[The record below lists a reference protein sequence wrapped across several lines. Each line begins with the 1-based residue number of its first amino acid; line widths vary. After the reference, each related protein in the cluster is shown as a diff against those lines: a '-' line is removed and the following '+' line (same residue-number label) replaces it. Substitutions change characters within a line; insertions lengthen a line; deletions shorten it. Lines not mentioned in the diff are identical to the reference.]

1 VTGWRDGLLGTAGI
15 LLTTA
20 SAAVVV
26 LPGTARSLGPVSA
39 LADLLSGVGA
49 TVLLTG
55 ATAVAAIYVAAIAR
69 SPAGGPRAPPS
80 VAERRFDRARVRP
93 PEAVTADR
101 RQVTATSLDADVD
114 TAVEAGGE
122 PLATL
127 RETLS
132 RTAAEVYADRAG
144 VEPGRAREA
153 VASGTWTGDSTAAAF
168 LAGDRGPTPD
178 LRARLRLWL
187 SPEAERRRRIDRT
200 LAAVRRLAEDR
211 P

>member
-1 VTGWRDGLLGTAGI
+1 MTGWRDGLLGTAGV

-20 SAAVVV
+20 SAVLVV
-26 LPGTARSLGPVSA
+26 LPDTARSLGPVTA
-39 LADLLSGVGA
+39 LADLLSSTGI
-49 TVLLTG
+49 TVLLTV
-55 ATAVAAIYVAAIAR
+55 ATVLAAIYVAVIAR
-69 SPAGGPRAPPS
+69 SETGRPQEPPS

-122 PLATL
+122 PLASL

-132 RTAAEVYADRAG
+132 RTAAAVYADRAG
-144 VEPGRAREA
+144 VEPGEAREA
-153 VASGTWTGDSTAAAF
+153 VAGGTWTGDTTAAAF
-168 LAGDRGPTPD
+168 LAGDRGPRPD

-200 LAAVRRLAEDR
+200 LAAVRRLAEDS